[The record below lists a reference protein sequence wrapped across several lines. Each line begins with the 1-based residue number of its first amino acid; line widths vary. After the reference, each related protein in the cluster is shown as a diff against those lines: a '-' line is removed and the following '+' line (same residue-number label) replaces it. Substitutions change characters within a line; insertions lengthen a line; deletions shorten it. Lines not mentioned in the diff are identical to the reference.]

1 MIQPIFEET
10 STEPKPETKPES
22 KPESQPAQPKEPT
35 GSIPYNLSRAP
46 KSTALKNL
54 LSKESEPAVQP
65 AGVESVKQLATPFN
79 DNDLIRCWDAYANT
93 LVNKPHLKNTMNHCK
108 PALLD
113 NFKFEVKVNNPAQ
126 QEELIGNS
134 LELLKKIRT
143 QLKNEQIQM
152 HIRLDEI
159 NEKKAIYT
167 STEKFEF
174 LNNMNPLLSKLK
186 DEFDLTID

>member
-1 MIQPIFEET
+1 MIQPIFEEP
-10 STEPKPETKPES
+10 STEPKSES
-22 KPESQPAQPKEPT
+22 KPESQPTQPKEPT
-35 GSIPYNLSRAP
+35 GSIPYNLTRAP

-54 LSKESEPAVQP
+54 LSKESESAVQP
-65 AGVESVKQLATPFN
+65 VGNESTKLATPFN
-79 DNDLIRCWDAYANT
+79 DSDLIRCWDAYANT

-113 NFKFEVKVNNPAQ
+113 HFKFEVKVHNPAQ
-126 QEELIGNS
+126 QEELISNS
-134 LELLKKIRT
+134 LELLKKIRA

-152 HIRLDEI
+152 LIRLDEI

-167 STEKFEF
+167 SAEKFEF

-186 DEFDLTID
+186 EEFDLTID

>member
-1 MIQPIFEET
+1 MIQPIFEGP
-10 STEPKPETKPES
+10 SPETKPES
-22 KPESQPAQPKEPT
+22 QPTQPKEQST
-35 GSIPYNLSRAP
+35 GSIPYNLTRAP

-54 LSKESEPAVQP
+54 LSKESEHAVQP
-65 AGVESVKQLATPFN
+65 AGIESTKLATPFN
-79 DNDLIRCWDAYANT
+79 DNDLIRCWDAFADS
-93 LVNKPHLKNTMNHCK
+93 LAHKPLLKNTMIHCK

-113 NFKFEVKVNNPAQ
+113 NFKFEVKVHNPAQ

-159 NEKKAIYT
+159 SEKKAIYT
-167 STEKFEF
+167 SAEKYEF
-174 LNNMNPLLSKLK
+174 LNDINPLLSKLK
-186 DEFDLTID
+186 EEFDLQID